1 MDVTIRLNQASLT
14 SVERKYICNSIAFV
28 LSLDESKI
36 QERNYIISSSTSRLL
51 AASSS
56 SSSLLSVTFTFQII
70 PLISSSYFPSP
81 KSLAEALST
90 IVDELEARIPNYDA
104 TFEIPYAE
112 IVRYKPK
119 WIGNPYVLE
128 TNYQKTVISV
138 MLDNFGWVWGAGIQ
152 TANDVCY
159 LSVNSSTALSPFQI
173 ENGFDCFNIPTEA
186 WNFVEITQSYS
197 SFNITIDGLQSFTY
211 YNIYLVGGSANP
223 GYPDLMESKYVKM
236 IKVFTSMA
244 PPIERLDINGGAI
257 LNEMVKG
264 VILILTILFY

>member
-28 LSLDESKI
+28 LSLDESKV
-36 QERNYIISSSTSRLL
+36 QERNYIITSSTSRLM
-51 AASSS
+51 ASSS

-81 KSLAEALST
+81 KSLAGSLTT
-90 IVDELEARIPNYDA
+90 IVDELEARIPNYDT

-119 WIGNPYVLE
+119 WIGNPYILE
-128 TNYQKTVISV
+128 TDYQKTVISI

-152 TANDVCY
+152 TANDACY
-159 LSVNSSTALSPFQI
+159 LAVNSSSALSPFQI
-173 ENGFDCFNIPTEA
+173 GHGFDCYNIPTEA
-186 WNFVEITQSYS
+186 WNVVEITQSYS
-197 SFNITIDGLQSFTY
+197 NFNITIDGLQIFTY

-223 GYPDLMESKYVKM
+223 GYPDFMEIKYVKM

-244 PPIERLDINGGAI
+244 PPIERLDINGGTRV
-257 LNEMVKG
+257 NEMVLG